1 MTPDGFWTDGQIR
14 HRIPVTSIISTLA
27 RKNRKSVSR
36 SVRSVHALI
45 EPAPPSGDGSSQCAY
60 RIGYLK
66 RVTGAEATSPRRPW
80 AAPCHASPGLGRR
93 ATVRV
98 PAASKATPQRLG
110 SPVAGSPPAGLCIPR
125 FWRNPRLRS
134 RPRGVS
140 RYHASR
146 RSAMVSHGARDL
158 SHWGVM
164 PLGTLPSW
172 PVYRRGTKKCRAQVS
187 GPVFSG
193 SDGGRQI
200 ALRGAERSA
209 LWDEEARCQRQGR

>member
-14 HRIPVTSIISTLA
+14 HGIPVASILSTLA

-45 EPAPPSGDGSSQCAY
+45 EPALPSGEGSRQCAY

-98 PAASKATPQRLG
+98 PAASKATPQWLG

-134 RPRGVS
+134 RSRGVS

-146 RSAMVSHGARDL
+146 RSALCFSTFGEEKRL
-158 SHWGVM
+158 
-164 PLGTLPSW
+164 
-172 PVYRRGTKKCRAQVS
+172 RRGTLRQAVNFSTALLPSIAQLIETS
-187 GPVFSG
+187 SLPTT
-193 SDGGRQI
+193 
-200 ALRGAERSA
+200 GAIR
-209 LWDEEARCQRQGR
+209 DE

>member
-1 MTPDGFWTDGQIR
+1 MFEQCSSWGASGRLNPWR
-14 HRIPVTSIISTLA
+14 KSTLA
-27 RKNRKSVSR
+27 RTFDVLAKCDLPLQPPQNRAPNGA
-36 SVRSVHALI
+36 VRGVWSYQLEHEHPYIGRVNVRVANPRHPREYLIDFQPRATLPTQAALPLVGLS
-45 EPAPPSGDGSSQCAY
+45 ESFQT
-60 RIGYLK
+60 LK

-125 FWRNPRLRS
+125 FWRNPRPRS

-146 RSAMVSHGARDL
+146 RSALCFSTFGEEK
-158 SHWGVM
+158 
-164 PLGTLPSW
+164 PL
-172 PVYRRGTKKCRAQVS
+172 RRGTRARAV
-187 GPVFSG
+187 
-193 SDGGRQI
+193 
-200 ALRGAERSA
+200 
-209 LWDEEARCQRQGR
+209 